1 MSLQATDLIDF
12 FNEYKSLG
20 GKKNRTEYYKNVE
33 IFFNETYDLFVF
45 GDPIEHDTRDEAIEA
60 VLINADISVKEY
72 NLIFESV
79 DNVHGYT

>member
-1 MSLQATDLIDF
+1 MSLQETDLIDY

-20 GKKNRTEYYKNVE
+20 GKKKRTEYYKNVE

-60 VLINADISVKEY
+60 VLIKADISEKEY

-79 DNVHGYT
+79 DNVTAYT